1 MGERGARPSGGGG
14 GGSYG
19 NRQDSA
25 PRREAPAAKNAD
37 FGADFADDD
46 IPF

>member
-1 MGERGARPSGGGG
+1 MGERGARPS